1 MTVLQRRGSVS
12 GFTLIEILIV
22 LALVAIMAGIVA
34 GNASA
39 FIIGGNAEPPAR
51 VLKRATLDALYFS
64 GEKKE
69 EIFLSWLEQNATF
82 LVQDRQG
89 MILKSHPVYE
99 EITDDIRSD
108 DELMPKL
115 EFYAVPPLAG
125 VDGGSSDLDSDEL
138 LLSAIRFHAGCSTP
152 FLTVIEFRGK
162 TEELKFDPFSAYVL
176 KTEE

>member
-1 MTVLQRRGSVS
+1 
-12 GFTLIEILIV
+12 
-22 LALVAIMAGIVA
+22 MAGIVA

-99 EITDDIRSD
+99 EITDGLIHDGPSY
-108 DELMPKL
+108 KL
-115 EFYAVPPLAG
+115 
-125 VDGGSSDLDSDEL
+125 
-138 LLSAIRFHAGCSTP
+138 H
-152 FLTVIEFRGK
+152 
-162 TEELKFDPFSAYVL
+162 
-176 KTEE
+176 